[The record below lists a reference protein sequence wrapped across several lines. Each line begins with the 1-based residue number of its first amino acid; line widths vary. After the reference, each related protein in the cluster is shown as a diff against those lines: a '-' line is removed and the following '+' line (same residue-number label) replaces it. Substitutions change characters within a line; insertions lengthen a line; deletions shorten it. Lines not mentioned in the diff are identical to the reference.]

1 MLLPLCFDHEI
12 PKSLRAIEQ
21 DLVRHTR
28 RNANNISPHQFPP
41 DATFD
46 AVWKIGEM
54 LHRDMLMVA
63 GGIRLES
70 SSTSVSKSAVQRSGG
85 FISSGCRPFS
95 ILVFTLACR
104 ISGC

>member
-21 DLVRHTR
+21 DLVRYTR

-70 SSTSVSKSAVQRSGG
+70 SSTSVSKSAVQSSNPSGVVVCAVA
-85 FISSGCRPFS
+85 ISTRRKTNSR
-95 ILVFTLACR
+95 V
-104 ISGC
+104 